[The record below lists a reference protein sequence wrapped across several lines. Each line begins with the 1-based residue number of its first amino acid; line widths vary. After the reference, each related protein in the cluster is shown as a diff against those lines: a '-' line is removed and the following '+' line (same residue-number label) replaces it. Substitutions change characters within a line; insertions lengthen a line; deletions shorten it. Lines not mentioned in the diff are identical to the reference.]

1 MKKILPVIA
10 LTALVLTGCGTNNED
25 AASPSQSPSR
35 STSSSSASATS
46 TSPSPSQSPSSES
59 PASPETTATETQAE
73 QPAPV
78 APTTPETTETPVQ
91 AINPPAD
98 QPVTTETPVSAIPEY
113 DPNAT
118 QQLTVEDFIN
128 TGGKC
133 ISDAWTSTLP
143 FDAELF
149 EKVKMY
155 CDTNDLGDW
164 AGGNDPYAYAQ
175 QYQQQT
181 TRPEPQF
188 GYTNNELTYEQC
200 QILDHNTAMSGQIQY
215 CGTKYGL

>member
-59 PASPETTATETQAE
+59 PASPETTATET
-73 QPAPV
+73 
-78 APTTPETTETPVQ
+78 PVQ

-98 QPVTTETPVSAIPEY
+98 QPVATETPVSAIPEY
-113 DPNAT
+113 DPNAA

-215 CGTKYGL
+215 CGTEYGL

>member
-59 PASPETTATETQAE
+59 PASPETTATET
-73 QPAPV
+73 
-78 APTTPETTETPVQ
+78 PVQ

-113 DPNAT
+113 DPSAA

-215 CGTKYGL
+215 CGTEYGL

>member
-59 PASPETTATETQAE
+59 PASPETTATET
-73 QPAPV
+73 
-78 APTTPETTETPVQ
+78 PVQ

-98 QPVTTETPVSAIPEY
+98 QPIATETPVSAIPEY
-113 DPNAT
+113 DPNAA

-181 TRPEPQF
+181 TRPEPQL

-215 CGTKYGL
+215 CGTEYGL